1 MFCYVSYL
9 HDEPVRVD
17 DQEERREVAEQ
28 RVHQDVAL
36 AQPVVGQVVSSAG
49 SHVTLRY
56 IPTHQYSTR
65 FINVLVLV

>member
-1 MFCYVSYL
+1 MYL

-17 DQEERREVAEQ
+17 DQEQRREVAEQ

-49 SHVTLRY
+49 SHVTLRN
-56 IPTHQYSTR
+56 IPRNQLFKCAIFVYTITVR
-65 FINVLVLV
+65 D